1 MIALYVHLSYNGTIY
16 TLYVTYNAT
25 MVFLL
30 VVKLLILFRNFERMD
45 FYIYF
50 DSGVKI
56 GLRCHCL
63 KLIKCTRLWEVKHEI
78 KSSWNIRLVF
88 MRSLAVPHY
97 RPGGRKSLLVLPT

>member
-1 MIALYVHLSYNGTIY
+1 MSNSLNFSET
-16 TLYVTYNAT
+16 
-25 MVFLL
+25 
-30 VVKLLILFRNFERMD
+30 FERMD

-56 GLRCHCL
+56 GL

-78 KSSWNIRLVF
+78 KISWNIRLVF
-88 MRSLAVPHY
+88 MRGLAAPHY